1 MRARWISH
9 FIALDVM
16 LALVIIGCA
25 GSKKTVPETE
35 SKTEPVATPAK
46 EMSYDL
52 QFKTPPNTIAAYV
65 LKVHSQ
71 FAQEIM
77 GQETVADAGWRA
89 VVRQSAA
96 SPGDGGDL
104 RVAFDFDSL
113 TVQTRDPAMEPLLKP
128 LEGIIGKTVQ
138 AVLTSIGEVRSL
150 RGLEKLPAAANQNN
164 QMESS
169 LRSFFPRFAG
179 FPTKIGESWSRQD
192 TTLNKNEVTDLK
204 IINRSRYSLLSAI
217 PTATTTQLKLHN
229 SGNFFLSGLAK
240 NQGMDIGLNGSG
252 TTEADFVIDYTDGWL
267 ISATAT
273 TNSSGTAKFDTPQPT
288 SIPWRSTITVSI
300 SRK

>member
-1 MRARWISH
+1 MCARWISH
-9 FIALDVM
+9 FKALGLM
-16 LALVIIGCA
+16 LALAAIGCA
-25 GSKKTVPETE
+25 GGAKNIPETK
-35 SKTEPVATPAK
+35 SKPEPVTTPAR

-52 QFKTPPNTIAAYV
+52 QFKTPPNTTAAYV
-65 LKVHSQ
+65 LRVRSR
-71 FAQEIM
+71 FAQESM
-77 GQETVADAGWRA
+77 GKETVADAGWRA
-89 VVRQSAA
+89 VVRQSAV
-96 SPGDGGDL
+96 STGDGGTL

-113 TVQTRDPAMEPLLKP
+113 TVQTRDPAVESLLKP

-150 RGLEKLPAAANQNN
+150 QGLEKLPAVANQNN

-179 FPTKIGESWSRQD
+179 FPTKIGENWSRQD

-204 IINRSRYSLLSAI
+204 IINRSQYSLLSAI
-217 PTATTTQLKLHN
+217 PAGTTTQLKLHN
-229 SGNFFLSGLAK
+229 SGSFSLSGLTK
-240 NQGMDIGLNGSG
+240 NQGMDIGLNGTGS
-252 TTEADFVIDYTDGWL
+252 TEADFVIDYADGWL

-273 TNSSGTAKFDTPQPT
+273 TRSSGTAKFNTPQPT

>member
-1 MRARWISH
+1 
-9 FIALDVM
+9 M
-16 LALVIIGCA
+16 LALAAVGCA
-25 GSKKTVPETE
+25 GGKKTVTETE
-35 SKTEPVATPAK
+35 PKTESPAAPK
-46 EMSYDL
+46 KDMSYEL
-52 QFKTPPNTIAAYV
+52 QFKTPPHATAAYV
-65 LKVHSQ
+65 LSVHSR

-77 GQETVADAGWRA
+77 GKETVADAGWRA

-96 SPGDGGDL
+96 SPGDGGTL

-113 TVQTRDPAMEPLLKP
+113 KIQTRDPAVEPLLKP
-128 LEGIIGKTVQ
+128 LEGVIGKSVQ
-138 AVLTSIGEVRSL
+138 AVITSIGEVRSL
-150 RGLEKLPAAANQNN
+150 QGLEKLPAAANQNN

-179 FPTKIGESWSRQD
+179 FPTKVGESWSRQD

-204 IINRSRYSLLSAI
+204 IVNRSRYSLLSAI
-217 PTATTTQLKLHN
+217 PTAKTTQLKLHN
-229 SGNFFLSGLAK
+229 SSSFSLSGLAK
-240 NQGMDIGLNGSG
+240 NQGMDIGLSGAG
-252 TTEADFVIDYTDGWL
+252 TTEADFIVDYTDGWL

-273 TNSSGTAKFDTPQPT
+273 TNSSGTAKFNTPQPT

>member
-1 MRARWISH
+1 MRAKWISH

-16 LALVIIGCA
+16 LSLAIIGCA
-25 GSKKTVPETE
+25 GGKKNAPETE
-35 SKTEPVATPAK
+35 SQIEPVAMPAM

-52 QFKTPPNTIAAYV
+52 QFKTLPNRTAAYV

-77 GQETVADAGWRA
+77 GKETVADAGWRA
-89 VVRQSAA
+89 VVRQSAVL
-96 SPGDGGDL
+96 PGDGGTL

-113 TVQTRDPAMEPLLKP
+113 MIQTRDPSVEPMLKP
-128 LEGIIGKTVQ
+128 LEGIIGKSVQ
-138 AVLTSIGEVRSL
+138 AVLTSIGEVQSL
-150 RGLEKLPAAANQNN
+150 QGLEKLPAVANQNN

-179 FPTKIGESWSRQD
+179 IPKKIGESWSRED
-192 TTLNKNEVTDLK
+192 TTLNKNEVTNLK
-204 IINRSRYSLLSAI
+204 IINRVQYSLLAAT
-217 PTATTTQLKLHN
+217 PTGATTQLKLHN
-229 SGNFFLSGLAK
+229 SGSYSLSGLTK
-240 NQGMDIGLNGSG
+240 NQGMDIRLNGSG
-252 TTEADFVIDYTDGWL
+252 TTEADFVIDYSDGWM
-267 ISATAT
+267 ISATAIT
-273 TNSSGTAKFDTPQPT
+273 RSSGTAKFTVPQPT